1 MMCIC
6 YYFLVVS
13 SQYTTAFI
21 SIFILLSFMFC
32 FVSCSQF
39 LYAST
44 SYSGGVN
51 YLCGLISISVS
62 SIVFPILLISFCI
75 FLFIFNFFFCFLLS
89 FLSSSSVTN
98 FCIFCHKFVSFY
110 YLMFCAHVLAVFWL
124 CISVSLCY

>member
-1 MMCIC
+1 MCIC
-6 YYFLVVS
+6 YYFAVVS

-62 SIVFPILLISFCI
+62 SRLFPILLISFSI
-75 FLFIFNFFFCFLLS
+75 FLFIFS
-89 FLSSSSVTN
+89 FLFSSSPFVKFECN
-98 FCIFCHKFVSFY
+98 KFCIFCHKFVSFY

-124 CISVSLCY
+124 YISVSLCY